1 MFQYIA
7 GTQNSYLLVLVYNF
21 CAFAMQMPL
30 GLVVDKLNRNPLVA
44 VCGAI
49 MVGAAYGLAPFFV
62 VGAAYG
68 PVAFQTAAVIII
80 GIGNALFHL
89 GGGVDVLNISE
100 KKLSALGVFV
110 SPGALGIFLGTMLG
124 RGSGFSAAFFPV
136 ALVVAAFA
144 ILAVH
149 RAQRGAY
156 PQNAAFSLEGA
167 SSRSALVAIACLLL
181 VVCLR
186 SFVGMSLSFPWKGI
200 GYWGIALLCA
210 VVLGKT
216 LGGFAADR
224 LGLKK
229 TAVIS
234 LGAAAILFLLPS
246 VPVAGVTAVL
256 LFNMTMPITLWAL
269 ARVIPGAKG
278 FAFGLLTFALF
289 MGFLPVYLGF
299 EVLSDFFWL
308 FALLAAVSLLLL
320 WTGLKKAKL

>member
-30 GLVVDKLNRNPLVA
+30 GLIVDKLNRNPLVA

-49 MVGAAYGLAPFFV
+49 MVGAAYGLAAFFV

-68 PVAFQTAAVIII
+68 PVALPTAAVLVI
-80 GIGNALFHL
+80 GTGNALFHL

-100 KKLSALGVFV
+100 RKLSALGVFV

-124 RGSGFSAAFFPV
+124 KGNGFSAVFFPV
-136 ALVVAAFA
+136 ALVVAAAA
-144 ILAVH
+144 ILIVR
-149 RAQRGAY
+149 RAQRGSY
-156 PQNAAFSLEGA
+156 PQNAVFSLEGVN
-167 SSRSALVAIACLLL
+167 SRSVLVAIACLLL

-186 SFVGMSLSFPWKGI
+186 SFVGLALSFPWKSI
-200 GYWGIALLCA
+200 GYWGVVLLCA

-229 TAVIS
+229 TAMLS

-246 VPVAGVTAVL
+246 VPVAGVAAVL

-269 ARVIPGAKG
+269 ARVMPGAKG

-289 MGFLPVYLGF
+289 IGFLPVYLGL
-299 EVLSDFFWL
+299 EVSSGFFWL
-308 FALLAAVSLLLL
+308 FALLAAASLMLL
-320 WTGLKKAKL
+320 WAGLKKAKL